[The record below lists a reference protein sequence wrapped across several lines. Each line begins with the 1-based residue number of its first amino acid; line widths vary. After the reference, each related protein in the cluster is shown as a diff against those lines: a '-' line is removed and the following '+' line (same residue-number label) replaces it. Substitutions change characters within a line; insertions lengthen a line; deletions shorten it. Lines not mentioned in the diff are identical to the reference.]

1 MSEEDLRKFILKVET
16 LRHLVNSLDEL
27 PERRKQLSSCRTHQ
41 EVVDLAS
48 SWGYEIGRQW
58 GSK

>member
-1 MSEEDLRKFILKVET
+1 MSEEDLRKFILKVNT
-16 LRHLVNSLDEL
+16 LQELVTSLDKY
-27 PERRKQLSSCRTHQ
+27 PDRRHQLSLCKTHK
-41 EVVDLAS
+41 EVVDLAK